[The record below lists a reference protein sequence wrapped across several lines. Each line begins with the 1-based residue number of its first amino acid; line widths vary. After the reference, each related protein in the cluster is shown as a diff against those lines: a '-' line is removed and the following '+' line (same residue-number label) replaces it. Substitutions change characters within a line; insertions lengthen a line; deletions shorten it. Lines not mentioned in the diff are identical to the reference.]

1 VAETTAEMKQEMVK
15 IIVAN
20 TEYEVPGNLTMMKAL
35 EYLGWRLDRG
45 VGCRGGF
52 CGACSTVYRLKGD
65 HKLYTGLAC
74 AKQVEDGMILAQI
87 PIHPANKKHYNIESL
102 KAEPNTILEFYPEV
116 ARCISCNTCTKA
128 CPQDIEVMDYVQAAL
143 RGEIAKAAEISFDCI
158 MCGLCA
164 TRCPAEISQFN
175 VGILARRLYGRYLAP
190 KYKQLDKRVKEVEK
204 GKYNAEIAKLMKAD
218 KKTMEKL
225 YAQRVREEDTR

>member
-1 VAETTAEMKQEMVK
+1 VAETTTEIVHEKVK

-20 TEYEVPGNLTMMKAL
+20 TEYKVPGNLTIMKAL
-35 EYLGWRLDRG
+35 EYLGWRLARG

-52 CGACSTVYRLKGD
+52 CGACSTIYRLKGD

-74 AKQVEDGMILAQI
+74 ATQVEDGMILAQI
-87 PIHPANKKHYNIESL
+87 PISPANKKSYDLEAL
-102 KAEPNTILEFYPEV
+102 KAEPSTMLEFYPEI

-143 RGEIAKAAEISFDCI
+143 RGDIAKAAELSFDCI

-175 VGILARRLYGRYLAP
+175 VGILARRLYGRYIAP
-190 KYKQLDKRVKEVEK
+190 QYKQLTKRVAEVEK
-204 GKYNAEIAKLMKAD
+204 GTYDAEISKLMKAD
-218 KKTMEKL
+218 KKELVKL
-225 YAQRVREEDTR
+225 YATRGRE

>member
-1 VAETTAEMKQEMVK
+1 MAETTTEIVHEKVK

-20 TEYEVPGNLTMMKAL
+20 TEYKVPGNLTIMKAL
-35 EYLGWRLDRG
+35 EFLGWRLDRG

-52 CGACSTVYRLKGD
+52 CGACSTIYRLKGD

-74 AKQVEDGMILAQI
+74 ATQVEDGMILAQI
-87 PIHPANKKHYNIESL
+87 PISPANKKSYDLETL
-102 KAEPNTILEFYPEV
+102 KAEPNTMLEFYPEI

-143 RGEIAKAAEISFDCI
+143 RGDIAKAAEISFDCI

-175 VGILARRLYGRYLAP
+175 VGILARRLYGRYIAP
-190 KYKQLDKRVKEVEK
+190 QYEQLSKRVTEVEK
-204 GKYNAEIAKLMKAD
+204 GKYDAEISKLMKAD
-218 KKTMEKL
+218 QKELAKQ
-225 YAQRVREEDTR
+225 YNSRVRE

>member
-1 VAETTAEMKQEMVK
+1 MAETTTKIVHEKVK

-20 TEYEVPGNLTMMKAL
+20 TEYKVPGNLTIMKAL
-35 EYLGWRLDRG
+35 EFLGWRLARG

-52 CGACSTVYRLKGD
+52 CGACSTIYRLKGD

-74 AKQVEDGMILAQI
+74 ATLVEDGMILAQI
-87 PIHPANKKHYNIESL
+87 PISPANKKSYDLEAL
-102 KAEPNTILEFYPEV
+102 KAEPNTMLEFYPEI

-143 RGEIAKAAEISFDCI
+143 RGDIAKAAELSFDCI

-175 VGILARRLYGRYLAP
+175 VGILARRLYGRYIAP
-190 KYKQLDKRVKEVEK
+190 QYEQLTKRVAEVEK
-204 GKYNAEIAKLMKAD
+204 GKYDAEISKLMKAD
-218 KKTMEKL
+218 KKELVKQ
-225 YAQRVREEDTR
+225 YNSRVRE

>member
-1 VAETTAEMKQEMVK
+1 MATEIKHEMVK

-20 TEYEVPGNLTMMKAL
+20 TEFEVPSNLTIMKAL

-52 CGACSTVYRLKGD
+52 CGACSTIYRLRGD

-74 AKQVEDGMILAQI
+74 ATKVEKGMLIAQI
-87 PIHPANKKHYNIESL
+87 PISPANKKQYNIEAL
-102 KAEPNTILEFYPEV
+102 KAEPSTMLEFYPEI

-128 CPQDIEVMDYVQAAL
+128 CPMDIEVMDYVQAAL
-143 RGEIAKAAEISFDCI
+143 RGDIADAAQISFDCI

-175 VGILARRLYGRYLAP
+175 VGILARRLYGRYIAP
-190 KYKQLDKRVKEVEK
+190 KYKQIEKRVKEVEK
-204 GKYNAEIAKLMKAD
+204 GTYDAEIDKMMKAD
-218 KKTMEKL
+218 KNAIAKL
-225 YAQRVREEDTR
+225 YNARVREED

>member
-1 VAETTAEMKQEMVK
+1 MVK

-20 TEYEVPGNLTMMKAL
+20 TEYKVPGNLTIMKAF
-35 EYLGWRLDRG
+35 EFLGWRLDRG

-52 CGACSTVYRLKGD
+52 CGACSTIYRLMGD

-74 AKQVEDGMILAQI
+74 ATQVEDGMILAQI
-87 PIHPANKKHYNIESL
+87 PIHPANKKLYNIESL

-143 RGEIAKAAEISFDCI
+143 RGDITKAAELSFDCI

-175 VGILARRLYGRYLAP
+175 VGILARRLYGRYIMP
-190 KYKQLDKRVKEVEK
+190 KYKQLETRVKEVEK
-204 GKYNAEIAKLMKAD
+204 GQYNAEISKLMKAD
-218 KKTMEKL
+218 KKELVKL
-225 YAQRVREEDTR
+225 YAQRVREADIR

>member
-1 VAETTAEMKQEMVK
+1 MVTEIKHELVK

-20 TEYEVPGNLTMMKAL
+20 TEYAVPSNLTIMKAL

-45 VGCRGGF
+45 VGCRAGF
-52 CGACSTVYRLKGD
+52 CGACSTIYRLQGD

-74 AKQVEDGMILAQI
+74 ATMVENGMLIAQI
-87 PIHPANKKHYNIESL
+87 PISPANKKQYNIEAL
-102 KAEPNTILEFYPEV
+102 KAEPNTMLEYYPEI
-116 ARCISCNTCTKA
+116 AKCISCNTCTKA
-128 CPQDIEVMDYVQAAL
+128 CPMDIEVMDYVQAAL
-143 RGEIAKAAEISFDCI
+143 RGDITQAALLSFDCI

-175 VGILARRLYGRYLAP
+175 VGILARRLYGRYIAP

-204 GKYNAEIAKLMKAD
+204 GIYDAEIDKMIKAEKKQITKLYNA
-218 KKTMEKL
+218 
-225 YAQRVREEDTR
+225 RVREKD

>member
-1 VAETTAEMKQEMVK
+1 MATEIKHEMVK

-20 TEYEVPGNLTMMKAL
+20 TEFEVPSNLTIMKAF

-52 CGACSTVYRLKGD
+52 CGACSTIYRLQGD

-74 AKQVEDGMILAQI
+74 ATKVENGMLIAQI
-87 PIHPANKKHYNIESL
+87 PISPANKKQYNIEAL
-102 KAEPNTILEFYPEV
+102 KAEPNTLLEFYPEI
-116 ARCISCNTCTKA
+116 AKCISCNTCTKA
-128 CPQDIEVMDYVQAAL
+128 CPMDIEVMDYVQAAL
-143 RGEIAKAAEISFDCI
+143 RGDIAQAAILSFDCI

-175 VGILARRLYGRYLAP
+175 VGILARRLYARYIAP
-190 KYKQLDKRVKEVEK
+190 KYKQLEKRVKEVEK
-204 GKYNAEIAKLMKAD
+204 GTYDAEIEKMMKADQKAIAKLYNA
-218 KKTMEKL
+218 
-225 YAQRVREEDTR
+225 RVREED

>member
-1 VAETTAEMKQEMVK
+1 VAETTTKIVHEKVK

-20 TEYEVPGNLTMMKAL
+20 TEYKVPGNLTIMKAL
-35 EYLGWRLDRG
+35 EFLGWRLDRG

-52 CGACSTVYRLKGD
+52 CGACSTIYRLKGD

-74 AKQVEDGMILAQI
+74 ATQVEDGMILAQI
-87 PIHPANKKHYNIESL
+87 PISPANKKSYNLEAL
-102 KAEPNTILEFYPEV
+102 KAEPNTMLEFYPEI

-143 RGEIAKAAEISFDCI
+143 RGDIAKAAEISFDCI

-175 VGILARRLYGRYLAP
+175 VGILARRLYGRYIAP
-190 KYKQLDKRVKEVEK
+190 QYKQLSKRVEEVEK
-204 GKYNAEIAKLMKAD
+204 GKYDAEISKLMKAD
-218 KKTMEKL
+218 KKELAKL
-225 YAQRVREEDTR
+225 YNSRARE

>member
-1 VAETTAEMKQEMVK
+1 MATEIKHEMVK

-20 TEYEVPGNLTMMKAL
+20 TEFEVPSNLTIMKAL

-52 CGACSTVYRLKGD
+52 CGACSTIYRLQGD
-65 HKLYTGLAC
+65 HRLYTGLAC
-74 AKQVEDGMILAQI
+74 ATKVEKGMLIAQI
-87 PIHPANKKHYNIESL
+87 PISPANKKQYNIEAL
-102 KAEPNTILEFYPEV
+102 KAEPSTMLEFYPEI

-128 CPQDIEVMDYVQAAL
+128 CPMDIEVMDYVQAAL
-143 RGEIAKAAEISFDCI
+143 RGDIADAAQISFDCI

-175 VGILARRLYGRYLAP
+175 VGILARRLYGRYIAP
-190 KYKQLDKRVKEVEK
+190 KYKQIEKRVKEVEK
-204 GKYNAEIAKLMKAD
+204 GTYDAEIDKMMKAD
-218 KKTMEKL
+218 KNAIAKL
-225 YAQRVREEDTR
+225 YNARVREED

>member
-1 VAETTAEMKQEMVK
+1 MAETTTKIVHEKVK

-20 TEYEVPGNLTMMKAL
+20 TEYKVPGNLTIMKAL
-35 EYLGWRLDRG
+35 EFLGWRLDRG

-52 CGACSTVYRLKGD
+52 CGACSTIYRLKGD

-74 AKQVEDGMILAQI
+74 ATQVEDGMILAQI
-87 PIHPANKKHYNIESL
+87 PISPANKKSYNLEAL
-102 KAEPNTILEFYPEV
+102 KAEPNTMLEFYPEI

-143 RGEIAKAAEISFDCI
+143 RGDIAKAAEISFDCI

-175 VGILARRLYGRYLAP
+175 VGILARRLYGRYIAP
-190 KYKQLDKRVKEVEK
+190 QYKQLSKRVEEVEK
-204 GKYNAEIAKLMKAD
+204 GKYDAEISKLMKAD
-218 KKTMEKL
+218 KKELAKL
-225 YAQRVREEDTR
+225 YNSRARE

>member
-1 VAETTAEMKQEMVK
+1 MAETTTEIVHEKVK

-20 TEYEVPGNLTMMKAL
+20 TEYKVPGNLTIMKAL
-35 EYLGWRLDRG
+35 EYLGWRLARG

-52 CGACSTVYRLKGD
+52 CGACSTIYRLKGD

-74 AKQVEDGMILAQI
+74 ATQVEDGMILAQI
-87 PIHPANKKHYNIESL
+87 PISPANKKSYDLEAL
-102 KAEPNTILEFYPEV
+102 KAEPSTMLEFYPEI

-143 RGEIAKAAEISFDCI
+143 RGDIAKAAELSFDCI

-175 VGILARRLYGRYLAP
+175 VGILARRLYGRYIAP
-190 KYKQLDKRVKEVEK
+190 QYKQLTKRVAEVEK
-204 GKYNAEIAKLMKAD
+204 GTYDAEISKLMKAD
-218 KKTMEKL
+218 KKELVKL
-225 YAQRVREEDTR
+225 YATRGRE

>member
-1 VAETTAEMKQEMVK
+1 
-15 IIVAN
+15 
-20 TEYEVPGNLTMMKAL
+20 MKAL
-35 EYLGWRLDRG
+35 EFLGWRLARG

-52 CGACSTVYRLKGD
+52 CGACSTIYRLKGD

-74 AKQVEDGMILAQI
+74 ATLVEDGMILAQI
-87 PIHPANKKHYNIESL
+87 PISPANKKSYDLEAL
-102 KAEPNTILEFYPEV
+102 KAEPNTMLEFYPEI

-143 RGEIAKAAEISFDCI
+143 RGDIAKAAELSFDCI

-175 VGILARRLYGRYLAP
+175 VGILARRLYGRYIAP
-190 KYKQLDKRVKEVEK
+190 QYEQLTKRVAEVEK
-204 GKYNAEIAKLMKAD
+204 GKYDAEISKLMKAD
-218 KKTMEKL
+218 KKELVKQ
-225 YAQRVREEDTR
+225 YNSRVRE

>member
-1 VAETTAEMKQEMVK
+1 MAETSTEQKVEMVK
-15 IIVAN
+15 IYVAN
-20 TEYEVPGNLTMMKAL
+20 TEYEVPSNLTIMKAL

-52 CGACSTVYRLKGD
+52 CGACSTIYRLIGD

-74 AKQVEDGMILAQI
+74 ATQVEDGMLIAQI
-87 PIHPANKKHYNIESL
+87 PISPANKKSYDINKLS
-102 KAEPNTILEFYPEV
+102 AEPNTMLRYYPEI

-143 RGEIAKAAEISFDCI
+143 RGDIEQAAKLSFDCI

-175 VGILARRLYGRYLAP
+175 VGILARRLYGRYIAP
-190 KYKQLDKRVKEVEK
+190 KYKQLDKRVKELEK
-204 GKYNAEIAKLMKAD
+204 GKYDAEISKLMKAD
-218 KKTMEKL
+218 VKELKKL
-225 YAQRVREEDTR
+225 YNSREREKD

>member
-1 VAETTAEMKQEMVK
+1 VAETTTEIVHEKVK

-20 TEYEVPGNLTMMKAL
+20 TEYRVPGNLTIMKAL
-35 EYLGWRLDRG
+35 EYLGWRLARG

-52 CGACSTVYRLKGD
+52 CGACSTIYRLKGD

-74 AKQVEDGMILAQI
+74 ATQVEDGMILAQI
-87 PIHPANKKHYNIESL
+87 PISPANKKSYDLEAI
-102 KAEPNTILEFYPEV
+102 KAEPSTMLEFYPEI

-143 RGEIAKAAEISFDCI
+143 RGDIAKAAELSFDCI

-175 VGILARRLYGRYLAP
+175 VGILARRLYGRYIAPQYEQLAT
-190 KYKQLDKRVKEVEK
+190 RVAEVEK
-204 GKYNAEIAKLMKAD
+204 GKYDAEISKLMKAD
-218 KKTMEKL
+218 KKELVKL
-225 YAQRVREEDTR
+225 YAARVRE